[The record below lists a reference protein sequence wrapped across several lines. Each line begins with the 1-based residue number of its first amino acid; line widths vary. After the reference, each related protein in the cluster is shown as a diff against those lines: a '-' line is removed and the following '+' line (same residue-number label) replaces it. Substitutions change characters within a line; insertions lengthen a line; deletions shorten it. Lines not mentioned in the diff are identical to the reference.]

1 MNRTLLALALSLAL
15 LAPAGCKFVKTE
27 VPAQADGTG
36 STDPDDVLIAGIVK
50 DTYDAK
56 LLPLIATKAMDAP
69 ALFAEIKSDLNAAG
83 TKSGNKGAGEGS
95 PWAFPVKG
103 KGVVVAE
110 DRKSRAGKVELDV
123 NGDNAADLTLQI
135 GPVVKGTALRDVA
148 PFYIFTEFRDQIQF
162 AKLGRALNDRTITA
176 LKLPDGDLKGK
187 TISFTGVFSVS
198 SADAPV
204 LVTPVNVE
212 VMP

>member
-1 MNRTLLALALSLAL
+1 MNRTLLALAVSLAL

-27 VPAQADGTG
+27 TPAQADGSG
-36 STDPDDVLIAGIVK
+36 STDPDDVLIAGIIK

-56 LLPLIATKAMDAP
+56 LLPLIASKAVDAP
-69 ALFAEIKSDLNAAG
+69 ALLGEIKADLNAAG

-95 PWAFPVKG
+95 PWAFPIKG

-123 NGDNAADLTLQI
+123 DGNGAADLTLQL

-162 AKLGRALNDRTITA
+162 AKLARALNDRTIAA
-176 LKLPDGDLKGK
+176 LKLPDGELKGK
-187 TISFTGVFSVS
+187 TVSFTGAFSVS
-198 SADAPV
+198 SASAPV
-204 LVTPVNVE
+204 LVTPVSVE
-212 VMP
+212 VAP